1 LPKNENPIFDADDEN
16 AVSWTKGLDMQNLDR
31 ITGTT
36 VFNQVLT
43 VPHE

>member
-1 LPKNENPIFDADDEN
+1 LSKDEDPIFDADNEN
-16 AVSWTKGLDMQNLDR
+16 AISRAKRLDMQNLDR